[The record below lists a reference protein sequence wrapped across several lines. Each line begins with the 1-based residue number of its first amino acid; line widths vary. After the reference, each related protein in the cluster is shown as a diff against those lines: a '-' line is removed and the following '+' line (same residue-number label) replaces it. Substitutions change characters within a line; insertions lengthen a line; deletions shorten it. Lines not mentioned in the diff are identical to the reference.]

1 MISRKAILL
10 QLFCLLLAFNQS
22 WSNEAAGPSDDSDHS
37 GPSLDCK
44 SDVKS
49 RSSPNCYV
57 STCTHKIS
65 GQIAKEFE
73 AAFQYLVMAAYF
85 DQERV
90 ARPGLAKEMY
100 AAASEERQHAISM
113 LEYLDRRGVLLSGE
127 FIRRFKNGGFV
138 GELRKKFSGAET
150 EHDTYKKA
158 LEKAYKLEVEVTK
171 SINEVVTHCAND
183 YDGAD
188 FFTNPILAEQFD
200 GMRKLKAA
208 INTLQDLKHRHSGV
222 TNQNSDNLAEFI
234 LDQRFLKGNI

>member
-10 QLFCLLLAFNQS
+10 QLFCLLMAFNQS
-22 WSNEAAGPSDDSDHS
+22 WSDVTGGHSDDSDHS
-37 GPSLDCK
+37 GPSLDCRLNI
-44 SDVKS
+44 KS
-49 RSSPNCYV
+49 RSSANCYV
-57 STCTHKIS
+57 STCTDKIS
-65 GQIAKEFE
+65 GQVAKEFE

-85 DQERV
+85 DQETV

-113 LEYLDRRGVLLSGE
+113 LEYLDRRGVLLSQQ
-127 FIRRFKNGGFV
+127 FINSFKNGGIV
-138 GELRKKFSGAET
+138 KELTDRFTGAET
-150 EHDTYKKA
+150 EHDTYEKA
-158 LEKAYKLEVEVTK
+158 LNKAYNLEVEVTK
-171 SINEVVTHCAND
+171 SINEVVTNCAND

-208 INTLQDLKHRHSGV
+208 INTLQDLKH
-222 TNQNSDNLAEFI
+222 QNSANLAEFI